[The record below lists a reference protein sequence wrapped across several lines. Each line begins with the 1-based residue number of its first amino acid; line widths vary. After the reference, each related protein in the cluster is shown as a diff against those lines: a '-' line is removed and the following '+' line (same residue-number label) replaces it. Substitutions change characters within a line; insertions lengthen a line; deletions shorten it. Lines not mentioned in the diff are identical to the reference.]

1 MNNLKLLRTEK
12 HLTMRELADKV
23 GICYT
28 TISSLETGKRPFNL
42 DHLQRLSKFFGVSY
56 DYILGTSDER
66 KNKVVFTD
74 VTQDGKITKIQM
86 EFLIRVEDLNVK
98 DMEQV
103 FDYIDFLKSKGSK

>member
-1 MNNLKLLRTEK
+1 MNRLKKLREEK
-12 HLTMRELADKV
+12 KITQEKLSSLV
-23 GICYT
+23 GIDRT
-28 TISSLETGKRPFNL
+28 TISKIESGDRELTL

-86 EFLIRVEDLNVK
+86 EFLKRVEDLNVK

>member
-42 DHLQRLSKFFGVSY
+42 DHLQRLSKFFDVSF

-66 KNKVVFTD
+66 KHKVTM
-74 VTQDGKITKIQM
+74 TEISNDGITKVQM
-86 EFLIRVEDLNVK
+86 EFLKRVEDLNVK